1 MKRYLYLH
9 GFASGPESSKA
20 RMFKERFASCGI
32 DLIVPD
38 LAEGDFEHL
47 TLTRQLHV
55 VERELNGAPAVLI
68 GSSMGGYLAAL
79 YAARH
84 PEVERLVLLAPA
96 FGFAKRLP
104 AFMPL
109 SQFEVW
115 KRTGW
120 HEFFHYGIGAPAR
133 VHFELI
139 EDGERYEEY
148 PDVRQPVLILHGD
161 EDHDV
166 PVRLSE
172 EFAAQHP
179 NARLIV
185 LPDGH
190 QLLDHLDRLWEETRA
205 FVLAGA
211 NRRTG
216 TR

>member
-47 TLTRQLHV
+47 TLTRQLQV

-120 HEFFHYGIGAPAR
+120 HEFYHYGAGAPAR
-133 VHFELI
+133 LHFGLI

-148 PDVRQPVLILHGD
+148 PDARQPVLILHGD

-166 PVRLSE
+166 PVSLSE
-172 EFAAQHP
+172 EFAAKHP

-205 FVLAGA
+205 FALDAGK
-211 NRRTG
+211 
-216 TR
+216 